1 MLKPTTYLPPCFQVR
16 FASLYVPGRAMAFP
30 CDDKGRVD
38 LDALTDRARDNYLF
52 ARAMVGRD
60 FSAPCV
66 CPPVSTSAAVALAE

>member
-1 MLKPTTYLPPCFQVR
+1 MLKATTYLPPCFQVR
-16 FASLYVPGRAMAFP
+16 FASLYAPGRAMAFP

-60 FSAPCV
+60 FSPPCV
-66 CPPVSTSAAVALAE
+66 CPPAAMVAAVALAE